1 MPGPTEQTSMATP
14 VETVSTPSVES
25 KQATAAA
32 QPTMV
37 QKVLGNSFVQGAIAG
52 TVIAAL
58 LYPAE
63 YRRVLAQ
70 TATTLEE
77 NPSMWTHIMGVVK
90 AIQGAQA
97 KNFAIGQRETI
108 AKAIPGHTHP
118 TNQGHH
124 EAVEAESHES
134 NSKHNVAASKGNLMR
149 TATVCATVGA
159 LDTAVT
165 TYFSNGRVHHAL
177 KTEPVLPGITRKLAY
192 GVQGAP
198 IRFMRNTAAA
208 MGLIAVHGAVNK
220 QLQEIAGLPDS
231 PTTLLLSSVIAGPV
245 TAAMTTPLD
254 VVNKNQIRGMTG
266 VTNPTEPLKTPSMWN
281 TAKNIATTHGVRGF
295 FRGAPNAAV
304 ATTIAS
310 ATIEGV
316 GYVCKKFAGPTA

>member
-1 MPGPTEQTSMATP
+1 MPGTTEQVSTTQP
-14 VETVSTPSVES
+14 VETPITMPTDT
-25 KQATAAA
+25 KQAAMAAK
-32 QPTMV
+32 PTMV
-37 QKVLGNSFVQGAIAG
+37 QQVLGNSFVQGAIAG
-52 TVIAAL
+52 TVIAVL

-63 YRRVLAQ
+63 YKRVLAQ

-124 EAVEAESHES
+124 EALETESHES

-149 TATVCATVGA
+149 TATVCTTVGA
-159 LDTAVT
+159 LDTAMT

-177 KTEPVLPGITRKLAY
+177 KIEPALPGITRKLAY

-220 QLQEIAGLPDS
+220 QLQEKAGLPDS

-245 TAAMTTPLD
+245 TAAVTTPLD

-266 VTNPTEPLKTPSMWN
+266 VTNPTESLKTPSMWS
-281 TAKNIATTHGVRGF
+281 TAKSIAVKHGAAGF
-295 FRGAPNAAV
+295 FRGAGNAAV
-304 ATTIAS
+304 ATTAAS
-310 ATIEGV
+310 VAIEGV